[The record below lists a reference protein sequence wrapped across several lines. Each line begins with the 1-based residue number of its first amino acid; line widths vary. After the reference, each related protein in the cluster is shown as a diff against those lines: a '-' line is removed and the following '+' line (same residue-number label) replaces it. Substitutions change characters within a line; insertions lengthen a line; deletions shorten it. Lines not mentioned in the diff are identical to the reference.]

1 MHTIGV
7 MSTETTTAASRHTA
21 FVLVVEDEDAHGEAI
36 AEGLRRAG
44 HACHIVSTPQ
54 EAIDSIRRRPPD
66 VVVTDYRL
74 AGDGGPTGLD
84 VLRQIKK
91 ISPTSEVILV
101 TAYGSEQ
108 LAREALSGDPEA
120 RAFDYLTKPVDLEDI
135 REAVDRAAQKA
146 LASREA
152 RRLSD
157 RLKEAVQLDGIVAG
171 SPAMH
176 RVLRVVRQIAPTK
189 ITALILGD
197 TGTGKE
203 LIARAI
209 HANSTRKNKPYKVI
223 NCAGLNENLLESELF
238 GHVRGSFTGAV
249 SDRKG
254 LLEAADG
261 GTVFLDEVGD
271 MPLPMQAK
279 LLRVLENG
287 EILPVGSNET
297 RHTDVRVIAATHRD
311 LRGMISEGKF
321 REDLYYRL
329 NQVTI
334 RIPTLRERREDIPL
348 LIQHFIDLSNTEHE
362 RHIEGITPEAIRL
375 LVNQRWEGNVRQ
387 LRQVITQMVVLAPG
401 PVLDVGDIPDEYR
414 QSTEIIPV
422 SSGFLAGHT
431 LEELEKVAIQQTL
444 KLTDGNREKAAKL
457 LGIGAR
463 TLYRKLKE
471 YNIEQ

>member
-1 MHTIGV
+1 
-7 MSTETTTAASRHTA
+7 MSTDAPAKQETA
-21 FVLVVEDEDAHGEAI
+21 FVLVVEDEEAHGEAI
-36 AEGLRRAG
+36 AEGLRRSG
-44 HACHIVSTPQ
+44 HACHVVSSA
-54 EAIDSIRRRPPD
+54 EDAIDSIQRRPPD
-66 VVVTDYRL
+66 VIVTDYRL
-74 AGDGGPTGLD
+74 AGDTGPTGLD
-84 VLRQIKK
+84 VLREAKRA
-91 ISPTSEVILV
+91 SPASEVILI
-101 TAYGSEQ
+101 TAYGNEQ
-108 LAREALSGDPEA
+108 LAREALGGDSRT
-120 RAFDYLTKPVDLEDI
+120 RAFDYLAKPIDLEDV
-135 REAVDRAAQKA
+135 RDAVNRAAQKA
-146 LASREA
+146 LANREA

-171 SPAMH
+171 APAMQ

-189 ITALILGD
+189 ITALILGE

-203 LIARAI
+203 LFARAI
-209 HANSTRKNKPYKVI
+209 HANSTRNSKPYKVI

-238 GHVRGSFTGAV
+238 GHVRGSFTGAI

-271 MPLPMQAK
+271 MPLTMQAK
-279 LLRVLENG
+279 LLRALENG
-287 EILPVGSNET
+287 EVLPVGSNEI

-311 LRGMISEGKF
+311 LREQIKDGKF

-334 RIPTLRERREDIPL
+334 RIPPLRERREDIPL
-348 LIQHFIDLSNTEHE
+348 LIQHFIQQSNIEHD

-387 LRQVITQMVVLAPG
+387 LKQVITQMVVLAPG
-401 PVLDVGDIPDEYR
+401 PVLDSSDIPEEYR

-422 SSGFLAGHT
+422 TGGFLAGHT

-444 KLTDGNREKAAKL
+444 KLTEGNREKAAKL

-463 TLYRKLKE
+463 TLYRKLRE
-471 YNIEQ
+471 YNIE

>member
-1 MHTIGV
+1 
-7 MSTETTTAASRHTA
+7 MSSDTGAKHQTA
-21 FVLVVEDEDAHGEAI
+21 FVLVVEDEETHGEAI

-44 HACHIVSTPQ
+44 HACHAVCDYKD
-54 EAIDSIRRRPPD
+54 AIESIHKRPPD

-74 AGDGGPTGLD
+74 AGDTGPTGLD
-84 VLRQIKK
+84 VLREAKK
-91 ISPTSEVILV
+91 VSPTSEVILI

-108 LAREALSGDPEA
+108 LAREALGGNGEV
-120 RAFDYLTKPVDLEDI
+120 RAFDYLTKPIDLEDV
-135 REAVDRAAQKA
+135 REAVNRAAQKA

-189 ITALILGD
+189 ITALVLGE

-209 HANSTRKNKPYKVI
+209 HANSTRRNKPYKVI

-249 SDRKG
+249 ADRKG

-271 MPLPMQAK
+271 MPLTMQAK
-279 LLRVLENG
+279 LLRALESG

-311 LRGMISEGKF
+311 LRELIKDGKF

-329 NQVTI
+329 NQVSI
-334 RIPTLRERREDIPL
+334 RIPPLRERREDIPL
-348 LIQHFIDLSNTEHE
+348 LIQHFIQQANAEHD
-362 RHIEGITPEAIRL
+362 RNIEGITPEAIRH

-387 LRQVITQMVVLAPG
+387 LRQAVMQMVVLGPG
-401 PVLDVGDIPDEYR
+401 PVLDVADIPEEFR

-422 SSGFLAGHT
+422 TGGFLAGHT
-431 LEELEKVAIQQTL
+431 LEELERAAIQQTL

-471 YNIEQ
+471 YKLE